1 MNKAFLL
8 SNHLK
13 LFFTSYLQGQRGL
26 SKNTIS
32 SYRDTF
38 RLLLNFLSVKNGG
51 DFLKEFTV
59 FDLDVKTILSFLN
72 YLEDKEKGRG
82 NSPCSRNLRLA
93 AIHCFFRYLDLQ
105 SEVYA
110 PQAKKILSIPV
121 KRSSSSTIGYL
132 EKEELEL
139 LFNQINSSTKDG
151 FRDLALILLMYNTG
165 ARADEV
171 AHTKLSSLSLEGNL
185 QVRILGK
192 GDKERICPL
201 WPSTARLLKT
211 YIGKYRRTPKK
222 GFEDYLFIN
231 QRGQSLTR
239 FGVWDIVKKYL
250 QSAAK
255 KDKRLEEKH
264 LSTHSLRHTTAV
276 HLLESGVELNLI
288 KAWLGHA
295 SISTTSRYLDVDL
308 KKKREVLTKF
318 APPNYVVSFFDEK
331 DNQSEQDEN
340 IFDLLKSL

>member
-1 MNKAFLL
+1 
-8 SNHLK
+8 
-13 LFFTSYLQGQRGL
+13 
-26 SKNTIS
+26 
-32 SYRDTF
+32 
-38 RLLLNFLSVKNGG
+38 
-51 DFLKEFTV
+51 
-59 FDLDVKTILSFLN
+59 
-72 YLEDKEKGRG
+72 
-82 NSPCSRNLRLA
+82 
-93 AIHCFFRYLDLQ
+93 
-105 SEVYA
+105 
-110 PQAKKILSIPV
+110 
-121 KRSSSSTIGYL
+121 
-132 EKEELEL
+132 
-139 LFNQINSSTKDG
+139 
-151 FRDLALILLMYNTG
+151 MYNTG

-171 AHTKLSSLSLEGNL
+171 AHTKISSLSLEGNL
-185 QVRILGK
+185 QVRIWGK

-211 YIGKYRRTPKK
+211 YVGKYRRTPQK
-222 GFEDYLFIN
+222 GSEDYLFIN

-250 QSAAK
+250 QAAAK
-255 KDKRLEEKH
+255 KNKRLEEKH
-264 LSTHSLRHTTAV
+264 LSAHSLRHTTAV

-331 DNQSEQDEN
+331 DNQSEQDKN